1 MQSERIGRRVFGAIL
16 PRWTAFGDGGH
27 GFEYILMGRVRR
39 VRELRVVTGT
49 QECGAGNMLELGR
62 NAGVLRQRRQ
72 NSGHLG
78 CGRIL
83 PFREI
88 MPSTES

>member
-1 MQSERIGRRVFGAIL
+1 MKSERIGRRVFGAIL
-16 PRWTAFGDGGH
+16 PRWAAFGDGGH

-39 VRELRVVTGT
+39 VRELRVVART
-49 QECGAGNMLELGR
+49 QECGAGNMLELGW

-72 NSGHLG
+72 NGGHLG
-78 CGRIL
+78 CGGAL
-83 PFREI
+83 PFREV

>member
-1 MQSERIGRRVFGAIL
+1 MKSERIGRRVFGAIL
-16 PRWTAFGDGGH
+16 PRWAAFGDGGH

-39 VRELRVVTGT
+39 VRELRVVART
-49 QECGAGNMLELGR
+49 QECGAGNMLELGW
-62 NAGVLRQRRQ
+62 NAGVLLQRRQ
-72 NSGHLG
+72 NGGHLG

-83 PFREI
+83 PFREV

>member
-1 MQSERIGRRVFGAIL
+1 MKSERIGRRVFGAIL
-16 PRWTAFGDGGH
+16 PRWAALGDGGN

-39 VRELRVVTGT
+39 VRELRVVART
-49 QECGAGNMLELGR
+49 QECGAGNMLELGW
-62 NAGVLRQRRQ
+62 NAGVLLQRRQ
-72 NSGHLG
+72 NGGHLG

-83 PFREI
+83 PFREV

>member
-1 MQSERIGRRVFGAIL
+1 MKSERIGRRVFGAIL
-16 PRWTAFGDGGH
+16 PRWAALGDGGN

-39 VRELRVVTGT
+39 VRELRVVAGT
-49 QECGAGNMLELGR
+49 QECGAGNMLELGW

-72 NSGHLG
+72 NGGHLG
-78 CGRIL
+78 CGRSLLI
-83 PFREI
+83 PVI

>member
-16 PRWTAFGDGGH
+16 PRWAAFGDGGH

-39 VRELRVVTGT
+39 VRELRVVART
-49 QECGAGNMLELGR
+49 QECGAGNMLELGW

-72 NSGHLG
+72 NGGHLG

-83 PFREI
+83 PFREV